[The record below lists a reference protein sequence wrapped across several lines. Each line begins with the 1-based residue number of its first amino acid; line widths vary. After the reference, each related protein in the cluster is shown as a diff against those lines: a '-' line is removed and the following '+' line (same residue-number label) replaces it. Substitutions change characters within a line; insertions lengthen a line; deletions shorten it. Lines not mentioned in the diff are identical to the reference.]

1 MTYTINGV
9 NPERITYA
17 KQIML
22 IIEKI
27 AELKQ
32 DIIDVVIKTNSITI
46 SQKKKNPKY
55 DCNIKL
61 RIIGEC
67 MYIETISVKGKKQS
81 DFETSPKLIKM
92 ILGLAMMY
100 IKPERILLTPQTA
113 YIEPYVIERKFRK
126 ISKRQYQRP

>member
-1 MTYTINGV
+1 MTYTINNI
-9 NPERITYA
+9 NPERITYT

-67 MYIETISVKGKKQS
+67 MYIETVSVKHKKQPDS
-81 DFETSPKLIKM
+81 ETNPKLIKM
-92 ILGLAMMY
+92 IISLAMLY
-100 IKPERILLTPQTA
+100 IKPKRILLTPQTA